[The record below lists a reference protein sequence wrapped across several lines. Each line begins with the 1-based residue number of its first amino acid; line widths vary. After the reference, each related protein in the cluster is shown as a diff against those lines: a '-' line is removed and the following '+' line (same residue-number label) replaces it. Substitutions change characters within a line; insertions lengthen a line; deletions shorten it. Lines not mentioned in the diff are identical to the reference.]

1 MNSLSIP
8 WRAALLVSLLL
19 TATAPAKDKKNAV
32 PQVSEL
38 DKYRGEVKGAQRAAE
53 TSPGSLWSPNA
64 RLLDIGADLRASRP
78 GDIVTIL
85 VDEHA
90 SAVAKGTTKTSR
102 ASNVDASIGSAA
114 GMVRPALNGMLKAGS
129 SQSLAG
135 DGETTRENTL
145 RATLTARVSEV
156 LPNGFLVIEG
166 TKNITVNSETQ
177 TVAVRGVA
185 RPVDITT
192 GNMVSSDRLALL
204 EIKVNGKGVVNDAV
218 RRPNFLYRLILGLLP
233 F

>member
-1 MNSLSIP
+1 MKSFITHCG
-8 WRAALLVSLLL
+8 AALLIGLLL
-19 TATAPAKDKKNAV
+19 GATAPAKDKKNTT

-38 DKYRGEVKGAQRAAE
+38 DKYRSEVKGAQRAAE

-90 SAVAKGTTKTSR
+90 SAVAKGTTKTNR
-102 ASNVDASIGSAA
+102 ASGVDASVGTAA

-129 SQSLAG
+129 SQTLSG

-156 LPNGFLVIEG
+156 LPNGFMVIEG

>member
-1 MNSLSIP
+1 MKSLSIP

-78 GDIVTIL
+78 GDIVTIV

-90 SAVAKGTTKTSR
+90 SAVAKGTTKTNR

-166 TKNITVNSETQ
+166 TKNVTVNSETQ

-185 RPVDITT
+185 RPVDINT
-192 GNMVSSDRLALL
+192 GNTVSSDRLALL

>member
-90 SAVAKGTTKTSR
+90 SAVAKGTTKTNR

>member
-1 MNSLSIP
+1 MKSLSIP

-90 SAVAKGTTKTSR
+90 SAVAKGTTKTNR

>member
-1 MNSLSIP
+1 MKTLVIA
-8 WRAALLVSLLL
+8 WRAALLAAFIL
-19 TATAPAKDKKNAV
+19 TATAKDKKHDTA
-32 PQVSEL
+32 QVSEL
-38 DKYRGEVKGAQRAAE
+38 DKYRNEVKGAQRAAE
-53 TSPGSLWSPNA
+53 SSPGSLWSPNA

-90 SAVAKGTTKTSR
+90 SAVAKGTTKTTR

-135 DGETTRENTL
+135 DGETSRENTL

>member
-1 MNSLSIP
+1 MNTLKIF
-8 WRAALLVSLLL
+8 WRAALLAGLML
-19 TATAPAKDKKNAV
+19 TATAKDKKHAT

-38 DKYRGEVKGAQRAAE
+38 DKYRDEVKGAQRAAE
-53 TSPGSLWSPNA
+53 SSPGSLWSPNA

-90 SAVAKGTTKTSR
+90 SAVAKGTTKTTR

-135 DGETTRENTL
+135 DGETSRENTL

>member
-1 MNSLSIP
+1 MKSLSIP

-19 TATAPAKDKKNAV
+19 TPTAPAKDKKNAV

-90 SAVAKGTTKTSR
+90 SAVAKGTTKTTR